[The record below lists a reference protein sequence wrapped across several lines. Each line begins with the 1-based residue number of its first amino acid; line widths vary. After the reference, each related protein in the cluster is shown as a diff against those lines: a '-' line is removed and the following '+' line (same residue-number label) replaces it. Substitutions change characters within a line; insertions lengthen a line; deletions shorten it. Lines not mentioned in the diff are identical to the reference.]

1 MSNKFLLV
9 ASILT
14 AIALA
19 TVPVSAANTLP
30 TTGTRISL
38 FAAPPTFP
46 ANTPFYIEQGFA
58 CQAIPGELDFVGDC
72 MNAGTHFDLWV
83 DGVAQPSTV
92 DIDNAPGAYLKRNL
106 TNYPDGLAAGTHTFV
121 GVFVFDG
128 VITQTATFT
137 ILFTG

>member
-1 MSNKFLLV
+1 MFNKCLLV

-14 AIALA
+14 AISLA

-38 FAAPPTFP
+38 FAAPPTYP
-46 ANTPFYIEQGFA
+46 ASTPFYIEQGFA
-58 CQAIPGELDFVGDC
+58 CQAIPGEPDFVGDC

-92 DIDNAPGAYLKRNL
+92 DIDNEPGAYLKRNL
-106 TNYPDGLAAGTHTFV
+106 TNYPEGLPTGTHTFV

-128 VITQTATFT
+128 FVTQTVTVTIVFT
-137 ILFTG
+137 